1 MPETPPTHPT
11 LLDEL
16 DARQNDVLNQL
27 DDLNGRVERL
37 LREFSQ
43 PSGSRARDESP
54 GPQGVRTAVE
64 GSEQT

>member
-1 MPETPPTHPT
+1 MPETPPSHPT

-27 DDLNGRVERL
+27 DELNGRVERL

-43 PSGSRARDESP
+43 PSPTRSPDERQGSRRAP
-54 GPQGVRTAVE
+54 AA
-64 GSEQT
+64 